1 MVPNRREIAN
11 MQIICFLNFLGNLN
25 KYRGVK
31 GMTQL
36 FYIQIHQMRRN

>member
-31 GMTQL
+31 RDDTVI
-36 FYIQIHQMRRN
+36 FTFRYTK